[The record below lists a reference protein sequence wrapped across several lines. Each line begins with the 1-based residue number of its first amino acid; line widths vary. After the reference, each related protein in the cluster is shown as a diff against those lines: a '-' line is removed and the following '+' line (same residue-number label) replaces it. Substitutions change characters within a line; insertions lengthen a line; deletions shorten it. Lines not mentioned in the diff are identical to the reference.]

1 MTYVEQ
7 YGIACMTLAPEEFDE
22 VFSLV
27 FSDCDPHFEL
37 FSVREGA
44 VWEKAAASAADAAA
58 PSVNVFEVF
67 CALYLLSSEELRG
80 MDAKIASIFKLFD
93 FDASG
98 KLDSVELEVLV
109 QACVKGIA
117 RATGT
122 KLPLLV
128 NPTELAARFFSDA
141 LGVKPGERGEA
152 TLDELK
158 GWVSAQAEIVEYL
171 GAFTSARL
179 IAQEQRNVEAALGAA
194 IAEFTRQ
201 ARGNPPEMDVE
212 SLAALV
218 RGLDGSPPRDEEIR
232 VFLEALDQNAGAI
245 DGKVHL
251 DEFEAAILPWIAFST
266 IDLDRSASLS
276 KDELKVLLWISDGID
291 TKEPSKQAI
300 DKAISEMDVD
310 KNGTID
316 RLEWV
321 MYCSGYDAQT
331 GAMKFSRSVRDLW
344 RAIDLDGSHT
354 VAIDEIRK
362 EFIKELDAFM
372 ARHEADGA
380 RPFKPASREIL
391 NKLVHEAAADLRDEM
406 DMNSDHIIEWNEF
419 KKHQR
424 GVAEKIDGVKKYA
437 SQIYAQDGAAEQ
449 AVQAVEGPEGRA
461 SLRVVPR

>member
-1 MTYVEQ
+1 M
-7 YGIACMTLAPEEFDE
+7 
-22 VFSLV
+22 
-27 FSDCDPHFEL
+27 
-37 FSVREGA
+37 
-44 VWEKAAASAADAAA
+44 
-58 PSVNVFEVF
+58 
-67 CALYLLSSEELRG
+67 
-80 MDAKIASIFKLFD
+80 
-93 FDASG
+93 
-98 KLDSVELEVLV
+98 
-109 QACVKGIA
+109 
-117 RATGT
+117 
-122 KLPLLV
+122 
-128 NPTELAARFFSDA
+128 
-141 LGVKPGERGEA
+141 
-152 TLDELK
+152 
-158 GWVSAQAEIVEYL
+158 
-171 GAFTSARL
+171 
-179 IAQEQRNVEAALGAA
+179 
-194 IAEFTRQ
+194 
-201 ARGNPPEMDVE
+201 
-212 SLAALV
+212 
-218 RGLDGSPPRDEEIR
+218 
-232 VFLEALDQNAGAI
+232 
-245 DGKVHL
+245 HL

-449 AVQAVEGPEGRA
+449 AVRAVGAGGPRVAPRRAQVVGPWRVLLDDREARTRRRGGPPGTEETPGGCQRPAAAARAGRLA
-461 SLRVVPR
+461 LRPCESQELRNLEA